1 MEGAGLLVSLLTLVI
16 GLVLL
21 FAQLRLFSIDSTL
34 KQILAELQKS
44 SPAAPSTSQP
54 ETQEQLEQ
62 RRAAIA
68 KVQQNWPGYK

>member
-16 GLVLL
+16 GVVLL

-44 SPAAPSTSQP
+44 SPAAPSAPQP
-54 ETQEQLEQ
+54 ESQEQLEQ

-68 KVQQNWPGYK
+68 NVQQNWPGYK